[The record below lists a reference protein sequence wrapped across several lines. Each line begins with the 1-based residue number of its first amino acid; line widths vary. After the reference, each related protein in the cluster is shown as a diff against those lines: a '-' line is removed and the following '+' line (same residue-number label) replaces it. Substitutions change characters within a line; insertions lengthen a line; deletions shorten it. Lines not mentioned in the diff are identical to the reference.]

1 MKKIVVVLL
10 CFAVVLSVAGC
21 FARPAVTPETSK
33 INVYTS
39 FYPLYDFAV
48 KIGGD
53 RVDVVN
59 MIPAGIEPHDWEPSP
74 QLLTALL
81 KADILLFNG
90 LGLDLW
96 VEKTAETLQAGKV
109 MLVNTSDGIEPLRGY
124 KHDHDHDNECDGHDH
139 DHEDEC
145 DGHDHNHEDECDGD
159 GHDHEEDHD
168 STPDPHIWLDP
179 LLALHQTEKILEALI
194 AVDPVHTDYYRMN
207 YNSFKEQIESLHKAY
222 ADGLRQV
229 VRREF
234 IVTHRSF
241 GYLAHRY
248 GLLQLGISGL
258 SPHQE
263 PGPGEMKGIV
273 EFITRHN
280 IKYIFREPLIAPR
293 LAEVLAAETGT
304 EILMLNPLG
313 GLTAADMTAGRDYF
327 TVMYENLEQ
336 LKKAL
341 LE

>member
-1 MKKIVVVLL
+1 MKKIVMVLL
-10 CFAVVLSVAGC
+10 CFAVVLSVSGC
-21 FARPAVTPETSK
+21 FTRPAVAPETSK
-33 INVYTS
+33 INIYTS

-96 VEKTAETLQAGKV
+96 VEKTAETLKAGKV

-124 KHDHDHDNECDGHDH
+124 KHDHGH

-145 DGHDHNHEDECDGD
+145 DGHDHEDECDDHEDGHDHEDECDGHED
-159 GHDHEEDHD
+159 GHD

-179 LLALHQTEKILEALI
+179 LLALHQAEKILQALV
-194 AVDPVHTDYYRMN
+194 AVDPANADYYKEN
-207 YNSFKEQIESLHKAY
+207 YENFKEQIESLHKAY
-222 ADGLRQV
+222 VDGLRQV

-263 PGPGEMKGIV
+263 PGPGEMKDIV
-273 EFITRHN
+273 EFTREHN
-280 IKYIFREPLIAPR
+280 IKYIFREPLAAPR
-293 LAEVLAAETGT
+293 LAEVLAAEIGA
-304 EILMLNPLG
+304 EILVLNPLE
-313 GLTAADMTAGRDYF
+313 GLTAADMAAGRDYF